1 MKREKDK
8 EIYILCNI
16 YRIHALAGR
25 IVDREG
31 KPAALPFDGFE
42 KTDPVLCSPHLFGE
56 LAGWDAGYAEGEYR
70 VWDDGGYWYYVFHSA
85 GYYVIW
91 GPVVFEEHSAYK
103 RRLYAKR
110 HGVQGDMC
118 AVPLADIGKL
128 EDTVLF
134 AHGLLSG
141 QYGKNVAIA
150 HGKAAERIREELLP
164 QLFEYG
170 IENAE
175 YRRDHHSFAREQ
187 QMWKWMIEGGMNAEN
202 LNSFLAET
210 GQLFMDVAGGV
221 GIMSESPRKNQEYA
235 AVSGITLITR
245 YAIAAG
251 LDEQTAYGLSDVAL
265 QRISKAADV
274 MEIGSIMNY
283 AFQEFA
289 RLSREAAAKA
299 GSRSL
304 YVERG
309 REYIAKHIY
318 GKLLLPE
325 IAGAAGLHP
334 GYFSRIFAG
343 QMGMTVM
350 EYVMQEKVRVSCNL
364 LKYSNQPIAVI
375 AEYMNL
381 SPQSYFT
388 RIFKKVMGETPARY
402 RKTHADKNFLES

>member
-1 MKREKDK
+1 MPGTAVRNCTMKREKDK
-8 EIYILCNI
+8 EIYILSNI

-25 IVDREG
+25 ILDREG
-31 KPAALPFDGFE
+31 RPAALPFDGFE

-70 VWDDGGYWYYVFHSA
+70 VCDDGGYWYYVFRSP

-91 GPVVFEEHSAYK
+91 GPVVFEEHSGYEK
-103 RRLYAKR
+103 RLYGKR

-150 HGKAAERIREELLP
+150 HGKAAERIQEELLP
-164 QLFEYG
+164 QF
-170 IENAE
+170 
-175 YRRDHHSFAREQ
+175 
-187 QMWKWMIEGGMNAEN
+187 
-202 LNSFLAET
+202 
-210 GQLFMDVAGGV
+210 
-221 GIMSESPRKNQEYA
+221 
-235 AVSGITLITR
+235 
-245 YAIAAG
+245 
-251 LDEQTAYGLSDVAL
+251 
-265 QRISKAADV
+265 
-274 MEIGSIMNY
+274 
-283 AFQEFA
+283 
-289 RLSREAAAKA
+289 
-299 GSRSL
+299 
-304 YVERG
+304 
-309 REYIAKHIY
+309 
-318 GKLLLPE
+318 
-325 IAGAAGLHP
+325 AGAAGLHP

-388 RIFKKVMGETPARY
+388 RVFKKVMGETPARY